1 VKLPELKRP
10 DFGKPSAGR
19 RGSDLHMPDFIVD
32 LYSDLRD
39 RRLLPLV
46 VLLLVGIVAAP
57 ILIGGSKKSH
67 ETVAPPVVAAPGA
80 TGNNASFSVVP
91 ASEELQ
97 EYKKR
102 LAHRRSVN
110 PFNSWTAEK
119 RKRPSPEALARDAR
133 AIEEGGSLPPK
144 GEPAS
149 GGTPAASSPGPT
161 TTTVVTK
168 PVVKATLKAQVG
180 VAAVLKAG
188 FNGSG
193 LDEVEVEDQARL
205 PQKNPAVIYNGYS
218 KKDNPGALFLMTSQ
232 VTEYSGEGHCALG
245 GAACQM
251 IELKIGQSETFAIG
265 YGETRYTVKLV
276 GFEPIVKEEVIEAEG
291 RKVRVPNHRGRESRG
306 AGHGPEG
313 GAAGG
318 GSTEQEVKE
327 EEEAEAAGTEPSPRL
342 LLR

>member
-1 VKLPELKRP
+1 VKRPEFKRPQVGRGLRSGPELR
-10 DFGKPSAGR
+10 
-19 RGSDLHMPDFIVD
+19 MPDFVSD
-32 LYSDLRD
+32 LYADLRD

-46 VLLLVGIVAAP
+46 ALLIVAIVAAP
-57 ILIGGSKKSH
+57 ILIGGSKK
-67 ETVAPPVVAAPGA
+67 EKQAAPVVVAPTPKVDR
-80 TGNNASFSVVP
+80 ASFSVVP
-91 ASEELQ
+91 AANELQ

-102 LAHRRSVN
+102 LSHRRAVN
-110 PFNSWTAEK
+110 PFNAWSAAKRRTPSRHEFEEVAE
-119 RKRPSPEALARDAR
+119 EEQ
-133 AIEEGGSLPPK
+133 AIESGAEGGSS
-144 GEPAS
+144 EP
-149 GGTPAASSPGPT
+149 TIT
-161 TTTVVTK
+161 KTTVVTK

-188 FNGSG
+188 YNGSG
-193 LDEVEVEDQARL
+193 LDEVEVEEQARL

-306 AGHGPEG
+306 QGN
-313 GAAGG
+313 GG
-318 GSTEQEVKE
+318 GEATGAEQKE
-327 EEEAEAAGTEPSPRL
+327 EEEAKVAGTEPSPRL